1 MSKPRKPTPSQ
12 MRKIEIIRQMLGIRY
27 EPATHGRAWWFIH
40 KHYPEAA
47 VRRQYTQIKQF

>member
-1 MSKPRKPTPSQ
+1 

-27 EPATHGRAWWFIH
+27 EPSTHGGAWWFIH

-47 VRRQYTQIKQF
+47 VRMQYTQIKQF